1 MFKRILKM
9 ALICP
14 FPIKGRVVSPQV
26 YGQMWKV
33 SDDEKCTDVKPPKSK
48 KCKKEVCDAGL
59 SNFAAAM
66 FLI

>member
-14 FPIKGRVVSPQV
+14 FPIKGIVVSPQF
-26 YGQMWKV
+26 YGDMWKV
-33 SDDEKCTDVKPPKSK
+33 SDDEKCTEIKPPAPK

-59 SNFAAAM
+59 SNFAVAI

>member
-1 MFKRILKM
+1 M

-14 FPIKGRVVSPQV
+14 FPIKGIVLNPQD
-26 YGQMWKV
+26 YGERWKV
-33 SDDEKCTDVKPPKSK
+33 SDDGKCTEIKIPTTK
-48 KCKKEVCDAGL
+48 KCRKEVCDAGL